1 MYIDSRASN
10 PYGPGA
16 LAAGPC
22 PEPFGRRGATAA
34 PGASRTPAEDDETV
48 TRVLP
53 AQERSRSLPASIDI
67 RPLRKPPTM
76 ARRPVHH
83 AGTMS
88 RPMAVATPES
98 ATAAGHEG
106 DLLAR
111 ALAPGAMI
119 SHFQPIFSCLDGSL
133 LAHEGLM
140 RLKDRPEGPLD
151 VLAFARR
158 CGRLGEVETLAART
172 AAVQFDPACAGLVF
186 INLSSHAILQGAIR
200 PQQVLDSLSASALDL
215 SRFVIELTERDIV
228 EDAGLLAEALA
239 YLRARGIRLA
249 LDDFGN
255 GHSNFELWHE
265 LAPEFVK
272 IDRFLIDGIAS
283 SASRLAIVKALI
295 EVAASLGSELIAE
308 GLEQER
314 DLLLVRDLGIAYG
327 QGYLLG
333 RPSLELHRQH
343 SQVIASLEAAKV
355 PVRPMLTRFGG
366 VRQISAAHLLVDAP
380 ALSPQQTNH
389 EVEQTFRRLP
399 ELHALAVVNGDGE
412 PIGIINR
419 REFTER
425 MVRPFARELL
435 GRKPCTELMHGNPIV
450 CDVMDGITDM
460 ADILRGEDQRYLA
473 DGFVITEGGRYRGLG
488 TGEALVRR
496 VTELRI
502 EAARYANPLTLLPG
516 NIPIKEHIERLLD
529 SRRPFV
535 AAYGDLNHFK
545 PFNDQYGYFRGD
557 RMIRLAAELHV
568 RNAEPNCDFVGHVGG
583 DDFVVLFQS
592 EDWLQRCTRIVD
604 EFQAAARHLFD
615 AEDLQRGVLMGED
628 RAGRPAT
635 FPLTTLC
642 IGVVHARP
650 GVFREAEEVASL
662 AATAKRRAKRDQLG
676 VHLLTTTEVEA
687 IRSAAT

>member
-1 MYIDSRASN
+1 M
-10 PYGPGA
+10 
-16 LAAGPC
+16 
-22 PEPFGRRGATAA
+22 T
-34 PGASRTPAEDDETV
+34 
-48 TRVLP
+48 
-53 AQERSRSLPASIDI
+53 SL
-67 RPLRKPPTM
+67 T
-76 ARRPVHH
+76 
-83 AGTMS
+83 
-88 RPMAVATPES
+88 AVATPPGS
-98 ATAAGHEG
+98 AGADAAS
-106 DLLAR
+106 DLLAL
-111 ALAPGAMI
+111 ALAPGAMH
-119 SHFQPIFSCLDGSL
+119 SHFQPIFSCFDGAL
-133 LAHEGLM
+133 FAHEALM
-140 RLKDRPEGPLD
+140 RFQDAQANPLR
-151 VLAFARR
+151 VLELARQR
-158 CGRLGEVETLAART
+158 GRLGEVETLAARI
-172 AAVQFDPACAGLVF
+172 AATQFDPTCAGLVF
-186 INLSSHAILQGAIR
+186 INLSSHAILQGAVR
-200 PQQVLDSLSASALDL
+200 PQQVLDSLGASTLDP
-215 SRFVIELTERDIV
+215 SRFVIELTDRDIV
-228 EDAGLLAEALA
+228 EDAGQLADALG
-239 YLRARGIRLA
+239 YLRAKGVRLA

-295 EVAASLGSELIAE
+295 EVASSLGSELIAE

-333 RPSLELHRQH
+333 RPSLQLQRHR
-343 SQVIASLEAAKV
+343 SPVITSLEAAKV

-366 VRQISAAHLLVDAP
+366 IRQVSAAHLLVDAP
-380 ALSPQQTNH
+380 TLSPDQTNQ
-389 EVEQTFRRLP
+389 EVEQAFIQRP
-399 ELHALAVVNGDGE
+399 DLHALAVVNVDGE
-412 PIGIINR
+412 PVGLVNR
-419 REFTER
+419 RAFTER
-425 MVRPFARELL
+425 MARPFARELL
-435 GRKPCTELMHGNPIV
+435 GRKPCSELMHGHPIM
-450 CDVMDGITDM
+450 CDVRDGIADL

-473 DGFVITEGGRYRGLG
+473 DGFVITDGGRYRGLG

-502 EAARYANPLTLLPG
+502 ESARYANPLTLLPG

-557 RMIRLAAELHV
+557 RMIQLAAELHV
-568 RNAEPNCDFVGHVGG
+568 RNAEPNSDFVGHVGG

-592 EDWLQRCTRIVD
+592 EDWLQRCHRIIT
-604 EFQAAARHLFD
+604 EFNEAARHLFD
-615 AEDLQRGVLMGED
+615 SEDVRRGVLVGED

-642 IGVVHARP
+642 IGAVHARP
-650 GVFREAEEVASL
+650 GAFREAEEVASL

-687 IRSAAT
+687 IRSAAS